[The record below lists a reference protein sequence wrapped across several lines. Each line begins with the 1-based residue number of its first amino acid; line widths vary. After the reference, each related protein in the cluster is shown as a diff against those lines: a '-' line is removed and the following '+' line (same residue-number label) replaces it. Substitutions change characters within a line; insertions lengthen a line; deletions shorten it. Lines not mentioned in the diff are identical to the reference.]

1 MISWFRELVFAYP
14 VVFWGL
20 LLLPVLLVIVLLRRK
35 TESSVVLSS
44 AQFIVNPKTPARITW
59 RPALLV
65 LRMLALVLLFIIVAR
80 PQSRNG
86 WKRNPKEGID
96 IMLSIDVSPSMNAQD
111 IPPTRLDAAKRE
123 AIHFVQEHPDDRIG
137 VVVFSGETYTLSP
150 LTSDHGALTELIDG
164 IGSNDLEAG
173 TAIGMGLAK
182 AAERL
187 EKSEA
192 KSKIVIL
199 LSDGENNAGDIA
211 PMDAARLAK
220 TLGIKVYTIG
230 VGSDHEAL
238 QPVGINPD
246 GSYVQTY
253 RKTDIDENEM
263 LAIAEMTGGRYFR
276 ALDAE
281 RLEKVYSEISRLEKS
296 EFDDSS
302 QTEQRSEEFYPF
314 LIALL
319 FILLAEAL
327 LRYTVFDTT
336 N

>member
-1 MISWFRELVFAYP
+1 MMSWFGELVFAYP
-14 VVFWGL
+14 VVFWL
-20 LLLPVLLVIVLLRRK
+20 MLLLPVLLVLVLLRRK

-44 AQFIVNPKTPARITW
+44 ARFIVNAKTPARITW
-59 RPALLV
+59 RPVLLV

-150 LTSDHGALTELIDG
+150 LTSDHGALSELIDG

-192 KSKIVIL
+192 KSKIIIL

-220 TLGIKVYTIG
+220 SLGIKVYTIG
-230 VGSDHEAL
+230 IGSDHEAL
-238 QPVGINPD
+238 QPIGRNPD

-253 RKTDIDENEM
+253 RKTDIDENEL
-263 LAIAEMTGGRYFR
+263 LAIAEMTGGKYFR

-281 RLEKVYSEISRLEKS
+281 RLEKVYTEISRLEKS
-296 EFDDSS
+296 EFEDSS

-319 FILLAEAL
+319 IILLTEAI

>member
-1 MISWFRELVFAYP
+1 MRSWFGELVFAYP
-14 VVFWGL
+14 EVFWAM
-20 LLLPVLLVIVLLRRK
+20 LLLPVLLVLILLRRK
-35 TESSVVLSS
+35 TESTVILSS
-44 AQFIVNPKTPARITW
+44 ARFIVNAKTPARITW
-59 RPALLV
+59 RPVLIA

-123 AIHFVQEHPDDRIG
+123 AIHFVQEHPNDRIG

-150 LTSDHGALTELIDG
+150 LTTDHNALAELIDG
-164 IGSNDLEAG
+164 VGSNDLEAG

-192 KSKIVIL
+192 KSKIIIL

-281 RLEKVYSEISRLEKS
+281 RLEKVYTEISRLEKS
-296 EFDDSS
+296 EFDDNS

-319 FILLAEAL
+319 IILLSEAL